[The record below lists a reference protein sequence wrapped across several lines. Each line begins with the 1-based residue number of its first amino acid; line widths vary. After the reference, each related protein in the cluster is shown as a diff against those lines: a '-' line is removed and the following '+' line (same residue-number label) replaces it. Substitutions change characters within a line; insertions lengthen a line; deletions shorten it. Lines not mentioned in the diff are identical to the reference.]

1 MLKEKLMALLQVLK
15 GRLRRKRDRLN
26 DLETL
31 VNRGV
36 ASSNQKQEFVELRAR
51 IDEIEN
57 MIDLT
62 EGMLE
67 IDNGKST
74 E

>member
-1 MLKEKLMALLQVLK
+1 M
-15 GRLRRKRDRLN
+15 N